1 MFYQQLL
8 NSIIKKALKIILL
21 LIGAEISKKTVAVLL
36 KKTKIKGQRLE
47 TIRNLI
53 ANASK
58 IIINFIVL
66 TMILAELGVNI
77 APLVTGAG
85 IIGLAI
91 GFGAKS
97 LAADFIAGFFII
109 LENQFNV
116 GDEIEINK
124 NKGRVIKISLRTAT
138 LIDKDKKVYIVPNS
152 SIKTVVKYPKKA
164 I

>member
-1 MFYQQLL
+1 
-8 NSIIKKALKIILL
+8 
-21 LIGAEISKKTVAVLL
+21 
-36 KKTKIKGQRLE
+36 
-47 TIRNLI
+47 
-53 ANASK
+53 
-58 IIINFIVL
+58 
-66 TMILAELGVNI
+66 MILAELGVNI